1 MPSATLVRVG
11 GLAAVLSGV
20 LLVLGELLNLT
31 LDFATDPVEAITSA
45 TFVIQSVV
53 LMLAVALLLVG
64 LVGLYTRVAEAVGGL
79 GLVGFLVAL
88 VGTGMVMGV
97 IWDQTFTVPA
107 IAQAAPT
114 LLETDPPALVNFGVI
129 FSFALSTLGWLLFG
143 IAAYR
148 AQVLPSHS
156 GHTPHGG
163 RGAEQHS
170 AALYCHRFRRSSGLA
185 RLCAL
190 DWSGSFNRAAGHARE
205 VSIGEH
211 VLAAVR

>member
-1 MPSATLVRVG
+1 VPSATLVRVG
-11 GLAAVLSGV
+11 GLAAVLAGV
-20 LLVLGELLNLT
+20 LLVLADLLNLAIGF
-31 LDFATDPVEAITSA
+31 DTDPVEASTSA
-45 TFVIQSVV
+45 TYAIQSVV

-129 FSFALSTLGWLLFG
+129 FSFALSSLGWLLFG

-148 AQVLPSHS
+148 ARVFPRIAVILLMVGAVLNSIPLPFV
-156 GHTPHGG
+156 GIIFAVAVAWLGFALLT
-163 RGAEQHS
+163 GAGASTEQQAS
-170 AALYCHRFRRSSGLA
+170 R
-185 RLCAL
+185 
-190 DWSGSFNRAAGHARE
+190 
-205 VSIGEH
+205 
-211 VLAAVR
+211 VR